1 MAASTIFLLPCASF
15 LLIPSRIWSPCRVSI
30 SISVTT
36 VSWRVAFPVP
46 FAVTSIV
53 ARSTIFVPAVVP
65 GTTVSVLVAITFPIT
80 VTVTIAVAFAFSFAV
95 PVPISVPITVPVAFS
110 VMISVSFLFP
120 VAVTVPVSI
129 AIPFLITV
137 SFTRVPVALFLDLT
151 VGLLTLATRR
161 RCSILGNLAQ
171 TFL

>member
-15 LLIPSRIWSPCRVSI
+15 PLIPRIWSPCRVSI

-65 GTTVSVLVAITFPIT
+65 GTTFSVLVAITFPIT
-80 VTVTIAVAFAFSFAV
+80 VTVTIAVAFSFS
-95 PVPISVPITVPVAFS
+95 FS

-120 VAVTVPVSI
+120 VAVAVTVTI
-129 AIPFLITV
+129 TIPFLITV
-137 SFTRVPVALFLDLT
+137 SFTRVPVALFLDLA
-151 VGLLTLATRR
+151 VGLLALATSR
-161 RCSILGNLAQ
+161 RCTILGNLAQ
-171 TFL
+171 TFLPTDYERNVTKK